1 MPLLTQLTLP
11 SLITTITLVS
21 SLTNH
26 ALVNPAKNIWGA
38 MCFYNKEGGPRLG
51 EEVECERVTE
61 IFHGLMAVE
70 EKEIETYDMKFRVPQ
85 PGGRFVG
92 GTFDTIGRVINIDG
106 VNMAGEATGER
117 DRIHVMYTRLQRP
130 DIKKIAVKARFNFL
144 SGDHVSCSR
153 YGWIN
158 GRMSEQGIVDADK
171 DSVFA
176 LINSWVDDSCINM
189 GDTEHGRAFV
199 CPALNKRGEIAVITV
214 DEQDR
219 ITRIGEVGNPKES
232 ADGTGIRNMYD
243 IKYKEAGPPNLSFFV
258 R

>member
-1 MPLLTQLTLP
+1 MPLLTEFTLP

-21 SLTNH
+21 SLVDH
-26 ALVNPAKNIWGA
+26 ALINPSKGVWGA

-51 EEVECERVTE
+51 EEVACERVTE
-61 IFHGLMAVE
+61 IFRDLMSSE
-70 EKEIETYDMKFRVPQ
+70 EKEIKTYDMKFRVPR
-85 PGGRFVG
+85 PGGMVG
-92 GTFDTIGRVINIDG
+92 GTFDTIGRVTNIDG
-106 VNMAGEATGER
+106 VNMEGEATGER

-130 DIKKIAVKARFNFL
+130 EIKKIAVKARFNFL
-144 SGDHVSCSR
+144 SGDHVTCSR

-158 GRMSEQGIVDADK
+158 DRMSEQGILDVDK
-171 DSVFA
+171 DSVFS

-199 CPALNKRGEIAVITV
+199 CPALNKRGEIAVMTV
-214 DEQDR
+214 DAQDR

-243 IKYKEAGPPNLSFFV
+243 IKYKDGAMNLSFFV